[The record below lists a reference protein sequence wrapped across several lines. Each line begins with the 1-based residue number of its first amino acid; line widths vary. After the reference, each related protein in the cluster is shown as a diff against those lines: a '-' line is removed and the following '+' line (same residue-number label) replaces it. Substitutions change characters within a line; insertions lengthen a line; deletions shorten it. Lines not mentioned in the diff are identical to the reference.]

1 MGHNGSK
8 LRSLYHLGTTNRA
21 AWSIAPYGWPI
32 ALRLPQCHNPRL
44 GGLPAQRSLF
54 PRSTP
59 GQETFR
65 RSVVSNDSERTWI
78 GDRAPNPKCQEA
90 RCREEV
96 YGPSTLARASV
107 GQFAF
112 KLSALEDELER
123 QNVPDWVST
132 LSWGHDEAGLVTELQ
147 AGSET
152 AFDWLVTHYHGPVY
166 SLSLSML
173 GDTADAADSTQE
185 VFLKAFRGIR
195 SFRRG
200 SSLKTWLYRIAVR
213 EALNNRRWFKRHLQK
228 NISIDAEPDEGC
240 AAVEVEDHSATPYDQ
255 MAAHEIQTA
264 VQGALQQIPEVF
276 RSAVVLR
283 DLEGLSYEEVAEVL
297 DCSVGTVKSR
307 ILRGRRTLKELLEP
321 MLGEKEFAQRREATR
336 REAASAAHFG
346 SQIGLEM
353 AYVRAPANPSADEM
367 TRPRQTREEQ
377 S

>member
-1 MGHNGSK
+1 MV
-8 LRSLYHLGTTNRA
+8 
-21 AWSIAPYGWPI
+21 P
-32 ALRLPQCHNPRL
+32 
-44 GGLPAQRSLF
+44 
-54 PRSTP
+54 
-59 GQETFR
+59 
-65 RSVVSNDSERTWI
+65 
-78 GDRAPNPKCQEA
+78 
-90 RCREEV
+90 
-96 YGPSTLARASV
+96 GPSTLAKASV

-112 KLSALEDELER
+112 KGMQLEDGLER
-123 QNVPDWVST
+123 QTVSDWVGT

-228 NISIDAEPDEGC
+228 NVSIDAEPEEGF
-240 AAVEVEDHSATPYDQ
+240 APVEVQDTTASPYEQ
-255 MAAHEIQTA
+255 MATHEIQAA
-264 VQGALQQIPEVF
+264 VQEALRQIPEVF
-276 RSAVVLR
+276 RGAVILR

-321 MLGEKEFAQRREATR
+321 LLGGKQFARPRETPHSEPAG
-336 REAASAAHFG
+336 AAHFG
-346 SQIGLEM
+346 SQIGLQM
-353 AYVRAPANPSADEM
+353 AYVRAPASSSAGEM
-367 TRPRQTREEQ
+367 TRPNQTQEEQ